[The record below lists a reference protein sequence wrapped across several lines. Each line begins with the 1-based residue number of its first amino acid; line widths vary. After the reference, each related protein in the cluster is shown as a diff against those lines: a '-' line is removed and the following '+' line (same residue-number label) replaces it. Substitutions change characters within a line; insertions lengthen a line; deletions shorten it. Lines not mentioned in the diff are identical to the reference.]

1 MILSTVKSCGTFAVK
16 KNVFHTQT
24 LASVCVGFFS
34 KYTQYV
40 FSNLTMF
47 DIVQVSMEMATP
59 ALVEQNNLGSRMS
72 LLECLSF
79 FITCDCLYSI

>member
-1 MILSTVKSCGTFAVK
+1 MYFTVKLLQVY
-16 KNVFHTQT
+16 
-24 LASVCVGFFS
+24 VCFFS

-47 DIVQVSMEMATP
+47 DIVQVSMEVATP

-79 FITCDCLYSI
+79 FYHL

>member
-1 MILSTVKSCGTFAVK
+1 M
-16 KNVFHTQT
+16 
-24 LASVCVGFFS
+24 CVFFS

-47 DIVQVSMEMATP
+47 DIVQVSMEVATP

-79 FITCDCLYSI
+79 LSPVIACTVYS

>member
-1 MILSTVKSCGTFAVK
+1 MYF
-16 KNVFHTQT
+16 T
-24 LASVCVGFFS
+24 LKLLQVYVWFFFS

-79 FITCDCLYSI
+79 FYHL